1 MTAAPRRRRERGAVT
16 AELAMAL
23 PLLLSLTVGLVWLL
37 SVGAA
42 QIRVVDAA
50 RESAR
55 AHGAR
60 RRRRPSALAV
70 GRRVAP
76 AGAEVAVSRDGDRV
90 VATARSV
97 VEGPGGLFGFLP
109 EVTVE
114 AEATALAEDDA
125 G

>member
-1 MTAAPRRRRERGAVT
+1 
-16 AELAMAL
+16 MAL

-55 AHGAR
+55 ATAR
-60 RRRRPSALAV
+60 GDDATSALAV
-70 GRRVAP
+70 GRQVAP

-97 VEGPGGLFGFLP
+97 VEGPGGLLGFLP

-114 AEATALAEDDA
+114 AEATALAEEDA

>member
-1 MTAAPRRRRERGAVT
+1 MIRARRERGAVT

-42 QIRVVDAA
+42 QLRVTDAA

-55 AHGAR
+55 AMARGDDEGA
-60 RRRRPSALAV
+60 SLAV
-70 GRRVAP
+70 GRQVAP
-76 AGAEVAVSRDGDRV
+76 DGAAVTVGRDGDRV
-90 VATARSV
+90 VATASAV
-97 VEGPGGLFGFLP
+97 VEGPGGLLGFLP
-109 EVTVE
+109 AVTVD
-114 AEATALAEDDA
+114 AEATALAEEDP